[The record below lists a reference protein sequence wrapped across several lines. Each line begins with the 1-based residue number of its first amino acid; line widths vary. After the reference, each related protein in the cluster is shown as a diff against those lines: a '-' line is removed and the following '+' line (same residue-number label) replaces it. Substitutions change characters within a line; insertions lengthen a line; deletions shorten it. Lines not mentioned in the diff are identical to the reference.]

1 MAKAK
6 KPEYALVTRVDEALN
21 HLGDLLRLQQQEIFA
36 VAEGGRT
43 LDRIKALERIS
54 ASHSAAI
61 DGNIA
66 AELTLLREAICPR
79 VAARL
84 TALERKANADAE
96 ESTKL
101 ERRLELQ
108 EREQTRIARSVFG
121 APKHPLTRAAFIRN
135 TYPKVQAPDLRSS
148 ADRVNWAP
156 GALDRLAADVVR
168 DQERDTLNRMLE
180 HAELLSRAARHEL
193 IVKLTDLNR
202 S

>member
-61 DGNIA
+61 DGNID

-101 ERRLELQ
+101 GRRLELQ
-108 EREQTRIARSVFG
+108 EREQARLVRAVFG
-121 APKHPLTRAAFIRN
+121 APEQ
-135 TYPKVQAPDLRSS
+135 PKVQAPDLRSS
-148 ADRVNWAP
+148 ADRVNWPP
-156 GALDRLAADVVR
+156 GALSRLAADMAR
-168 DQERDTLNRMLE
+168 DQERHTLDRMLE